1 MKQKVSE
8 VVVVDSLLQL
18 LLKSI
23 NMFITLLG
31 LHIGILVI
39 GCPLISV
46 S

>member
-8 VVVVDSLLQL
+8 VVVVDSLLKL

-23 NMFITLLG
+23 NMFIKLLG
-31 LHIGILVI
+31 LYIGIPVI

>member
-8 VVVVDSLLQL
+8 VVVVDSLLKL

-23 NMFITLLG
+23 NMFIKLLA
-31 LHIGILVI
+31 LYIGILGI